1 MPVDRF
7 MREVWQRRPLLIRH
21 ALPGFRPPVGRDAL
35 FALARRDD
43 AEARLVTAFGGRWT
57 LRHGP
62 LARLPSTRRSRWTL
76 LVQGVDLLD
85 DDAHALLARFRFVPD
100 ARLDDLMA
108 SYATDGGG
116 VGPHVDSYDVFLL
129 QASGRRRWR
138 ISRQKDLALVPDAP
152 LKRLAGFRPDQEWT
166 VEPGDLLYLP
176 PGVAHEGIAL
186 GECVTY
192 SIGFRAPTF
201 QELLD
206 PWLADYAT
214 SARLPGRYADRD
226 QPPTRRPAELPHR
239 MVARVHAALAAR
251 RPQRTDTRR
260 FLLRYLTEPKAQV
273 VFRRPSRPGSVGS
286 FARRVARSGV
296 VLDRCTRMLYA
307 GTELGINGEWLPTPR
322 GCGPAMQTLANER
335 AVPPPGLA
343 LMPGA
348 GIDLLHAWYA
358 AGWLQLARERTP
370 A

>member
-1 MPVDRF
+1 
-7 MREVWQRRPLLIRH
+7 
-21 ALPGFRPPVGRDAL
+21 
-35 FALARRDD
+35 
-43 AEARLVTAFGGRWT
+43 
-57 LRHGP
+57 
-62 LARLPSTRRSRWTL
+62 
-76 LVQGVDLLD
+76 
-85 DDAHALLARFRFVPD
+85 
-100 ARLDDLMA
+100 
-108 SYATDGGG
+108 
-116 VGPHVDSYDVFLL
+116 
-129 QASGRRRWR
+129 
-138 ISRQKDLALVPDAP
+138 
-152 LKRLAGFRPDQEWT
+152 
-166 VEPGDLLYLP
+166 
-176 PGVAHEGIAL
+176 
-186 GECVTY
+186 
-192 SIGFRAPTF
+192 
-201 QELLD
+201 
-206 PWLADYAT
+206 
-214 SARLPGRYADRD
+214 
-226 QPPTRRPAELPHR
+226 

-358 AGWLQLARERTP
+358 AGWLQLAGERSP